1 MPFFRL
7 GWRVV
12 VPVVLVFSLVN
23 VGAIKF
29 VRDAYPSDPFRSEAL
44 AKCIAADPGFIRFIP
59 IDRDRCCSRGCRGF
73 SVLTGPSS
81 KETEALAA
89 AWVRAPD

>member
-1 MPFFRL
+1 VEDFMPFFRL

-59 IDRDRCCSRGCRGF
+59 IDRDRCYARQPRLSRLFGADGAELERN
-73 SVLTGPSS
+73 
-81 KETEALAA
+81 
-89 AWVRAPD
+89 